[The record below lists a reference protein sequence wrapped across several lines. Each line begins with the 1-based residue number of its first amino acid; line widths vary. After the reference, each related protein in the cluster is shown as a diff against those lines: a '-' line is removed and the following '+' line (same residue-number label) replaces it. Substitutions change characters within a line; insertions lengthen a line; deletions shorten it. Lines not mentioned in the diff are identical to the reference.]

1 MKKIDTLQNE
11 LEMAMQNSLIKN
23 AKNISTDN
31 LSSAASLI
39 SNAMEIFEDCGMHAQ
54 SDKLLSILKKIAKKT
69 EDKQEAKA
77 KRARLKEILSEF
89 NSVYDEES
97 ADDLLEMDIEDVNSA
112 DSEIDT
118 DFEDE

>member
-1 MKKIDTLQNE
+1 VKKIDTLQNE